1 MRRLE
6 LIQESWPIIGD
17 FRIAR
22 GSKTHAHTLTALL
35 QENGTTGRG
44 ECVPYARYGENMDSV
59 TEQIETVRAALENGL
74 TREALQTALPAGAA
88 RNALDCA
95 LWDLEAKQSGIP
107 VWQRAGLAGPKPAP
121 TALTISIAEPAVM
134 AKKAQAAKAFPL
146 LKLKLAG
153 DGQDLARLCAIDN
166 VRSDA
171 KLILDAN
178 EGLNMTQLE
187 ELLPKLAEFN
197 IALIEQPL
205 PVGEDHALAGLRS
218 PIPLC
223 ADESL
228 HTSADLKHLAGLY
241 DAVNIKLDK
250 TGGLT
255 EAIALAKEAKAMNLQ
270 IMLGCMVG
278 TSLGMA
284 PSLMLGSMAD
294 FIDLDGP
301 LLLQSDRENGLHYDG
316 ALVHPPTAEL
326 WG

>member
-6 LIQESWPIIGD
+6 LIRQSWPIIGD

-22 GSKTHAHTLTALL
+22 GAKTHAHTLTAHLH
-35 QENGTTGRG
+35 ENGKTGRG
-44 ECVPYARYGENMDSV
+44 ECVPYGRYGESIESV
-59 TEQIETVRAALENGL
+59 TTQIKSVRESIERGL
-74 TREALQTALPAGAA
+74 SREMLQNALPAGAA

-95 LWDLEAKQSGIP
+95 LWDLEAKLTGVP
-107 VWQRAGLAGPKPAP
+107 VWQRAGVPGPKPVN
-121 TALTISIAEPAVM
+121 TALTISIAAPKIM
-134 AKKAQAAKAFPL
+134 AKKAKPSKNFTL

-153 DGQDLARLCAIDN
+153 DGQDLERLAAIHAVRGDAR
-166 VRSDA
+166 
-171 KLILDAN
+171 LILDAN
-178 EGLNMTQLE
+178 EGLTITRLKN
-187 ELLPKLAEFN
+187 LLPKLARFN
-197 IALIEQPL
+197 VVLIEQPL
-205 PVGEDHALAGLRS
+205 PTNEDQALAGLVS
-218 PIPLC
+218 PISLC

-228 HTSADLKHLAGLY
+228 HTSADLQRLAGLY

-255 EAIALAKEAKAMNLQ
+255 GAITLVKEARALNLK

-284 PSLMLGSMAD
+284 PSLVLGGMAD

-301 LLLQSDRENGLHYDG
+301 LLLQTDRQPGLRYEG
-316 ALVHPPTAEL
+316 ALVHPPDATL